1 MRLIPSLAL
10 RQEGGGEGCQCCIS
24 AARLARALARLLH
37 QCMRPVRRQVT
48 LQARDLSLRSAGL
61 PPGQPRQPWDRMAQP
76 IDPMIDLV
84 MVSVLVVDGVIGKD
98 DVEGDADDEVV
109 RLVLFELSLVQGSL
123 LVGVTD
129 GVADSEAESEG

>member
-98 DVEGDADDEVV
+98 DVEGGDIAVAGLA
-109 RLVLFELSLVQGSL
+109 LVANFQIVGEGHDRSLI
-123 LVGVTD
+123 
-129 GVADSEAESEG
+129 